1 VASDADLFVG
11 NTRDPDLATLIEKI
25 AIATIEILITAFPLA
40 SQRATRRKVFS
51 TIVAPWTRV
60 LENSWSA
67 ERIPFG
73 R

>member
-1 VASDADLFVG
+1 M
-11 NTRDPDLATLIEKI
+11 LIEKI
-25 AIATIEILITAFPLA
+25 AIATRAILITAFPLA

-51 TIVAPWTRV
+51 TVVAPWTRV